1 MAVLRRLV
9 EPALAAL
16 VGVVDH
22 PPRPALGH
30 GHLQGVED
38 ELGAEMRRHGPADDP
53 ATPGVQHDG
62 QVEEAGPGGDL
73 GDVSHPEPIRSR
85 GRESALHQVGGGP
98 GGGIAPG
105 RPDGPPPAHPGPV
118 GGAQEARDPLAAPGG
133 ALGRALRVDPRCPIG
148 AAGAGVNRGDP
159 LGEPRVGLGPRRR
172 HA

>member
-73 GDVSHPEPIRSR
+73 GDVGDPELIRPFR
-85 GRESALHQVGGGP
+85 HEGALHQVRSGS

-105 RPDGPPPAHPGPV
+105 GPDMSPPAHPRQRGP
-118 GGAQEARDPLAAPGG
+118 AHEARDPLAAHVD
-133 ALGRALRVDPRCPIG
+133 ALRGQLGVDPVSYTHLTLPT
-148 AAGAGVNRGDP
+148 N
-159 LGEPRVGLGPRRR
+159 
-172 HA
+172 